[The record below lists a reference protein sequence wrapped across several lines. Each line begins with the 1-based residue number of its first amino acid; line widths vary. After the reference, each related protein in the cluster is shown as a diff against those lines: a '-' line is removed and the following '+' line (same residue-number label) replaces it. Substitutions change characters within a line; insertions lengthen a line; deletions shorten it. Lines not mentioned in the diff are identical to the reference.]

1 MKKATLKMVLGLS
14 SLFIYSYTSAA
25 CTFSDTGAGMI
36 RIQPTTGSTSTLQ
49 IRVKCDTDF
58 NIQFNSQNLMN
69 NSGQSLLKN
78 DEAGR
83 YTKLKNSI
91 PVKYDL
97 TGNAGSQWQVS
108 QQQHK
113 NAQHQYVII
122 ARLGVVNLANLVA
135 GDYKDQIN
143 IDIDY

>member
-1 MKKATLKMVLGLS
+1 MRKFFLKIALTCIL
-14 SLFIYSYTSAA
+14 LFIYSDAFTA

-58 NIQFNSQNLMN
+58 NIRFSSQNLLDY
-69 NSGQSLLKN
+69 SGQSILKN
-78 DEAGR
+78 ETAGR

-91 PVKYDL
+91 SVQYDL
-97 TGNAGSQWQVS
+97 SGNAGSQWQVAK
-108 QQQHK
+108 QQQK
-113 NAQHQYVII
+113 NRQHQYIVI
-122 ARLGVVNLANLVA
+122 ARLGMVNIANLVA

-143 IDIDY
+143 IEVDY